1 MPSRLVALIA
11 LAAVAAGCT
20 LFGADRA
27 RTLVA
32 EAEAAY
38 ARSDFETSYARAKAV
53 RLERP
58 SSPERDQAFALA
70 CGSWKLLYHR
80 DRYASPDAPWVVT
93 EPAFLFDWLASYFG
107 ETSPEEPAR
116 LLFVGVPYGVY
127 RDFEAFART
136 HPDISRWA
144 LRVEDDNG
152 IIRHV
157 TAERSDGQA
166 P

>member
-20 LFGADRA
+20 LFGASRA
-27 RTLVA
+27 RELVA

-38 ARSDFETSYARAKAV
+38 TRSDFETSYARAKAV
-53 RLERP
+53 RLDHP
-58 SSPERDQAFALA
+58 ASPERDQAFALA
-70 CGSWKLLYHR
+70 CASWKLLYHR
-80 DRYASPDAPWVVT
+80 DRYASLDSPWVAI

-107 ETSPEEPAR
+107 EASPEEPAR

-127 RDFEAFART
+127 RDFEAFARKR
-136 HPDISRWA
+136 PDVSRWA

-152 IIRHV
+152 IVRQV
-157 TAERSDGQA
+157 TAERSDAQA